1 MVVISLLQ
9 FLNRNSIVKKALK
22 TIRRD
27 ARIAAS
33 QESVREE
40 ETAQCS
46 KQYALNAA
54 QRLRFL
60 SNLQAR
66 DRFTAVIALEPDVTV
81 TKQNDYKSAV
91 CEITRRFFYS
101 IALAMKK
108 YF

>member
-1 MVVISLLQ
+1 VRTLLLP
-9 FLNRNSIVKKALK
+9 FLNRNFIVKKALK
-22 TIRRD
+22 MILRG
-27 ARIAAS
+27 ARIAVRR
-33 QESVREE
+33 ESVREE

-91 CEITRRFFYS
+91 YENTRRFFYW
-101 IALAMKK
+101 
-108 YF
+108 

>member
-1 MVVISLLQ
+1 VVVISLLQ

-27 ARIAAS
+27 ARIAAR

-60 SNLQAR
+60 SNLQVR

-81 TKQNDYKSAV
+81 TRK
-91 CEITRRFFYS
+91 
-101 IALAMKK
+101 
-108 YF
+108 